1 MVKTNKMNK
10 LVVFIFLLFLFGGC
24 NKGWNE
30 DRDVDF
36 GIIFDIS
43 WDPLDLPN
51 GFAEFRW
58 IIEYK
63 IIGDPNAD
71 TGSVTVMDIVLQEIY
86 DGSGYGRIAQTHYWN
101 MQNHNLKNYDHLEF
115 KIRTCSTSEAASWK
129 YVKPINL
136 ELEFE
141 AYSSFD
147 DNKPDD
153 RELKESLLTI
163 NSYDTTVYFNWSPP
177 NFN

>member
-1 MVKTNKMNK
+1 MNK
-10 LVVFIFLLFLFGGC
+10 LVVFIFLILLFGGC

-36 GIIFDIS
+36 GITYDIS

-63 IIGDPNAD
+63 IIGDPDAD
-71 TGSVTVMDIVLQEIY
+71 TTPVTVMDIVLQEIY
-86 DGSGYGRIAQTHYWN
+86 DGSGNGRIAQRHYWF
-101 MQNHNLKNYDHLEF
+101 MQDHKLKNYDHLEF
-115 KIRTCSTSEAASWK
+115 KITTCSTSAAASWK
-129 YVKPINL
+129 HVKPINL
-136 ELEFE
+136 ELVFE

-153 RELKESLLTI
+153 RQIMESLFTV
-163 NSYDTTVYFNWSPP
+163 NSYDTTFYFTWSPP
-177 NFN
+177 NLPLH